1 MWIDQRGSEVL
12 ASPECLQL
20 LAEAAK
26 KGAIGRIAV
35 SQEQAP
41 IVHPVNFAYRDHQVL
56 VRLGPGLTLDAA
68 EGGLVA
74 FEVDQ
79 VDRDTAT
86 AWSVLVRGLATP
98 LPESEPPDE
107 AHLDP
112 APFVP
117 EPGEKLLAIR
127 TDLVTG
133 RRFELR

>member
-41 IVHPVNFAYRDHQVL
+41 IVHPVNFAYRDHEVL
-56 VRLGPGLTLDAA
+56 VRLGPGLTVDAA
-68 EGGLVA
+68 EGRLVA

-98 LPESEPPDE
+98 LLESEPPDE
-107 AHLDP
+107 ARPDP
-112 APFVP
+112 APLVP

-127 TDLVTG
+127 TDVVTG
-133 RRFELR
+133 RRFEPR